1 MAQLSK
7 PGEASELDH
16 LAQLASYGD
25 AGACIVLHA
34 LLAMHLNDATATG
47 MIPAH
52 VARMLAGMH
61 RRIANGEDAASA
73 MRTKPPANRRVKR
86 FRDERIVEFIDYM
99 LAWRASVEVNGD
111 PTAKGPSMTM
121 IYKQTASV
129 FGLKDHKQVERIHK
143 AATKPG

>member
-1 MAQLSK
+1 MN
-7 PGEASELDH
+7 PGDAGQLDH

-25 AGACIVLHA
+25 DGACSMLHA
-34 LLAMHLNDATATG
+34 LLAMHLNDATVTG

-52 VARMLAGMH
+52 VARVLADMH
-61 RRIANGEDAASA
+61 GRIADGEDAAAA

-99 LAWRASVEVNGD
+99 LAWRASVEVNGN
-111 PTAKGPSMTM
+111 PSAKAPSMAM
-121 IYKQTASV
+121 IYKQAARA

-143 AATKPG
+143 AATKQG